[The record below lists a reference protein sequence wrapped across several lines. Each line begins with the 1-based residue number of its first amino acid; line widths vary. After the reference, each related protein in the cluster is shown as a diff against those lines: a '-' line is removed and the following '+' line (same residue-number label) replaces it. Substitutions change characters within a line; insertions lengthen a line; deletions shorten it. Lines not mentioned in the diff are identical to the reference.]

1 MNNSAL
7 KDIQQLL
14 NIICTEIEK
23 VDSETKMAALKLTM
37 SATQSAVA
45 MARKLT
51 KPKVSTK
58 TKKIKQQ
65 DAQLT
70 QEKEQ
75 QNKLRMLKPIKPTP
89 PLPSQS
95 IEF

>member
-14 NIICTEIEK
+14 NIICTKIEK

-58 TKKIKQQ
+58 TKK
-65 DAQLT
+65 LN
-70 QEKEQ
+70 
-75 QNKLRMLKPIKPTP
+75 NKMLNLHKKKNSRINC
-89 PLPSQS
+89 
-95 IEF
+95 EC